1 MSEKITEEQNENDD
15 IKEKEPISD
24 KFWLNNPRLLY
35 KKDNLIKFFPTKSMT
50 LIEKLNA
57 ITRLSIYLSI
67 ILFLFT
73 YNQRYLIIAPITM
86 IITVFIIKTHKNSM
100 ELYFHY

>member
-1 MSEKITEEQNENDD
+1 
-15 IKEKEPISD
+15 
-24 KFWLNNPRLLY
+24 
-35 KKDNLIKFFPTKSMT
+35 MT

-100 ELYFHY
+100 ELYFNSYKDSNLNNENIIPYYFYEFLL